1 MPVTIP
7 AGTKFEA
14 IKPTTDV
21 NRRSALVNAND
32 PVFTIEDIAQTV
44 GGGGGFTIT
53 NNYIPKGDASGSIV
67 DSNLY
72 QGDQGYGTTL
82 EGQFVGGIN
91 ILTQPFANLFTV
103 VNDTVGGYNYFIL
116 GDTSGALGPNWGIS
130 LDSTPFN
137 SGLSVNTY
145 GVNILD
151 FNVTV
156 GVYNFGGATTKIGL
170 SFADTPSSAI
180 SVSPDLVVNIAGT
193 DYIKVDVGG
202 TAYNIALVP

>member
-44 GGGGGFTIT
+44 GGGGGFPIT
-53 NNYIPKGDASGSIV
+53 NNYIPKASAGSLVDSSLLETTGLGGANLAGNYNNGLYFTYQSSAVLFSASG
-67 DSNLY
+67 DSGNINAY
-72 QGDQGYGTTL
+72 AHIGDVFGSSGP
-82 EGQFVGGIN
+82 EWGIN
-91 ILTQPFANLFTV
+91 IDGSVAFPYLNIALAGTSVLFF
-103 VNDTVGGYNYFIL
+103 DII
-116 GDTSGALGPNWGIS
+116 SGAYS
-130 LDSTPFN
+130 
-137 SGLSVNTY
+137 
-145 GVNILD
+145 
-151 FNVTV
+151 
-156 GVYNFGGATTKIGL
+156 FGGATTKIGL

-180 SVSPDLVVNIAGT
+180 SVSPDLVVKIAGT

>member
-14 IKPTTDV
+14 IKPSTVV

-32 PVFTIEDIAQTV
+32 QTFTIEDIAQTV
-44 GGGGGFTIT
+44 GGGGFTIT
-53 NNYIPKGDASGSIV
+53 NNYIPRGDASGSIV

-82 EGQFVGGIN
+82 EGQFVGGIS
-91 ILTQPFANLFTV
+91 ILTQPFVNLFTV
-103 VNDTVGGYNYFIL
+103 VNDTISGYNFASL
-116 GDTSGALGPNWGIS
+116 GDISGALGPGWGIS
-130 LDSTPFN
+130 IDSSNFN
-137 SGLSVNTY
+137 SSLNVSAY

-151 FNVTV
+151 FNLTA
-156 GVYNFGGATTKIGL
+156 GVYNFGGATTRIGL
-170 SFADTPSSAI
+170 SFADTTSSAI
-180 SVSPDLVVNIAGT
+180 YVSPDLVVNIAGT